1 MMRRFILLALVLAP
15 TPATAQQ
22 GWYTQDA
29 FVPTERIAI
38 EVRNPLDE
46 ARSDSPVIIP
56 ASALPMLR
64 DVHEL
69 SITLVD
75 PRLAGIAAPS
85 PEKRAL
91 EGAHGQLAETN
102 GHAVEYQ
109 LDDLD
114 QDGLWDELFF
124 MADFAP
130 GETRTFYL
138 YLGHHQRG
146 WNPHHSHAGIGSYM
160 RHTVPFWESENIG
173 WKLWYPT
180 DIDIYAKRKPQL
192 MAHRLYTE
200 NLDGYAVSLIDPAL
214 GSDIMDVADSFGGG
228 GIGVFDDPS
237 DPGAVSRPRFTPKSL
252 PGNFNGGPVS
262 DTRYAFSLIA
272 NGPLR
277 SMVRIK
283 TMNWDSG
290 HGRYELEQTYTAY
303 AHQDYSTARVRFTRF
318 EPRAPGARFAVG
330 VRRRG
335 GETLNV
341 QKGGLVITAAPEIIR
356 NPDDREAV
364 QPSMKVDYA
373 GTALAVRDGYRSE
386 YVFSPARGG
395 NHLIRIAP
403 GADHSFEYMI
413 AAGWSEGAGPK
424 TAEAFAA
431 YAEKAA
437 REYNAPIMLAVALA
451 QHKNGSP
458 K

>member
-1 MMRRFILLALVLAP
+1 MIRPLLTVILALAP
-15 TPATAQQ
+15 LPAAAQQ
-22 GWYTQDA
+22 DWYAQDS

-38 EVRNPLDE
+38 EVRNPLGE
-46 ARSDSPVIIP
+46 ARTNSPVTIP

-75 PRLAGIAAPS
+75 PRLPGIAMPS
-85 PEKRAL
+85 VEKRAL

-124 MADFAP
+124 MADFAA
-130 GETRTFYL
+130 GETRIFYL
-138 YLGHHQRG
+138 YLGHQQRG
-146 WNPHHSHAGIGSYM
+146 WNPHGTHAGIGSYM
-160 RHTVPFWESENIG
+160 RHSVPFWESTNIG

-228 GIGVFDDPS
+228 GIGMFDDPA
-237 DPGAVSRPRFTPKSL
+237 DPDAVSRPRFTPKSL

-283 TMNWDSG
+283 TMNWNSG
-290 HGRYELEQTYTAY
+290 RGRYELEQTYTAY
-303 AHQDYSTARVRFTRF
+303 ARQDYSTARVRFIRF
-318 EPRAPGARFAVG
+318 EPGTPGARFAVG

-335 GETLNV
+335 GETLKV
-341 QKGGLVITAAPEIIR
+341 QKGGLVVTAAPEIIR

-373 GTALAVRDGYRSE
+373 GTALVVRDVYNPE
-386 YVFSPARGG
+386 YVFSAARGG
-395 NHLIRIAP
+395 NHLMRIAP
-403 GADHSFEYMI
+403 DADRSFEYLI

-424 TAEAFAA
+424 TPEQFAT
-431 YAEKAA
+431 YVEKAA
-437 REYNAPIMLAVALA
+437 REYNAPIALSAVRPQRKAA
-451 QHKNGSP
+451 SAR
-458 K
+458 